1 MPRQIVVDTETTGLS
16 AESGDRII
24 ELGCVELRARRP
36 TGRNL
41 HLYFNP
47 QRSSHPD
54 ALRIHGIR
62 DEFLQDKP
70 LFAAQAAHIRAYLSG
85 AQLII
90 HNAAFD
96 LGFLEHEMRLAQQPP
111 LAECTAE
118 VIDTL
123 ALAKRLFPGRRNT
136 LDALCDRLEI
146 DRSTRTLHGAL
157 LDAQLLAQVYL
168 QLTRKQESLLPAG
181 GPGAA
186 NNTQGAAARG
196 IDLRAFK
203 LPVLRASAQEAAEHA
218 QILAQIDQAAGGQ
231 ALWRGFEP
239 ARESRTPKNKN
250 K

>member
-16 AESGDRII
+16 AEGGDRII
-24 ELGCVELRARRP
+24 ELGCVELRGRRP
-36 TGRNL
+36 TGCNL

-62 DEFLQDKP
+62 DEFLADKP
-70 LFAAQAAHIRAYLSG
+70 LFAEQAAHIREYLRG

-96 LGFLEHEMRLAQQPP
+96 LGFLEQEMRLAQQPP

-168 QLTRKQESLLPAG
+168 QLTRKQESLLPDS
-181 GPGAA
+181 GPGGHAVGA
-186 NNTQGAAARG
+186 NGAGSG
-196 IDLRAFK
+196 IDLRTFE
-203 LPVLRASAQEAAEHA
+203 LPVLRASAHELQEHA
-218 QILAQIDQAAGGQ
+218 QMLAQIDKVAAGGQ
-231 ALWRGFEP
+231 ALWRGFE
-239 ARESRTPKNKN
+239 AV
-250 K
+250 